1 MSENIIPSTAS
12 DFDLTKRLGATP
24 IGNGQ
29 TQFRVWAPRA
39 DVLAVAIKGQDKTHQ
54 LSREEFG
61 YHSGVID
68 EVKAG
73 DAYQYVFPSGQR
85 RPDPAAAA
93 QVADVHGFSRV
104 VAPDAYQWEC
114 EDWAGIAKQD
124 LVIYELHI
132 GAFTETGTFSAA
144 IDRLDEL
151 VAMGITAIEI
161 MPVAEAPGR
170 WNWGYDGVGMYAVHR
185 ELGQPDDMKR
195 FVDACHSRGLAVL
208 LDVVY
213 NHFGPEGNYLSEF
226 GPYFTNRHHTP
237 WGSALNFDGRHSRP
251 VRDFIVQNAL
261 YWLREFRLDGLRLD
275 AIHFM
280 FDDSDWKIT
289 DEIRAAVTNFE
300 KESNRPIHLI
310 AESNLYDADFLG
322 PFTPE
327 SNRHPWDAVWC
338 DDIMHSIYSVSAPG
352 INLAHRHYGGW
363 DDLIESLEH
372 GYIYADAKP
381 RRVDPEYRNQLTPA
395 GDKSYIRSL
404 IVGLQTHDCVGNHPH
419 GKRFHDL
426 AGEDA
431 ALAAAT
437 LPLLFPGIPILFMG
451 EERTAASPFCFFVDF
466 GDDRL
471 RKAVDEG
478 RAREFPKHEWTG
490 ALSPSDPRAF
500 TDSTCDWP
508 GSSRSSDWYRTLL
521 TIRKTWLANEILDPN
536 KMKIEHR
543 EETATV
549 VMSYHANE
557 SKHYYAAVRLNAE
570 ESSEPISITMKEA
583 EVVADSRSVNEAPK
597 QAADHTITLYGN
609 HAVIGV
615 AKDLTFS

>member
-185 ELGQPDDMKR
+185 EMGQPDDMKR
-195 FVDACHSRGLAVL
+195 FIDACHSRGLAVL

-310 AESNLYDADFLG
+310 AESNLFDADFLG

-327 SNRHPWDAVWC
+327 SKRLPWDAVWC
-338 DDIMHSIYSVSAPG
+338 DDIMHSI
-352 INLAHRHYGGW
+352 
-363 DDLIESLEH
+363 
-372 GYIYADAKP
+372 
-381 RRVDPEYRNQLTPA
+381 
-395 GDKSYIRSL
+395 
-404 IVGLQTHDCVGNHPH
+404 
-419 GKRFHDL
+419 
-426 AGEDA
+426 
-431 ALAAAT
+431 
-437 LPLLFPGIPILFMG
+437 
-451 EERTAASPFCFFVDF
+451 
-466 GDDRL
+466 
-471 RKAVDEG
+471 
-478 RAREFPKHEWTG
+478 
-490 ALSPSDPRAF
+490 
-500 TDSTCDWP
+500 
-508 GSSRSSDWYRTLL
+508 
-521 TIRKTWLANEILDPN
+521 
-536 KMKIEHR
+536 
-543 EETATV
+543 
-549 VMSYHANE
+549 
-557 SKHYYAAVRLNAE
+557 
-570 ESSEPISITMKEA
+570 
-583 EVVADSRSVNEAPK
+583 
-597 QAADHTITLYGN
+597 
-609 HAVIGV
+609 
-615 AKDLTFS
+615 